1 MLTGQHGCMISH
13 TPTANTGRG
22 HRTGGLQIAVLLYDA
37 VTALDAV
44 GPYEVLSRIPGA
56 GVVFVGETVGPVRTD
71 VGSLGLD
78 ADASLAEVPHPDIIV
93 IPGGPGQNA
102 HMTNGPVHRW
112 LRQADATSTWTV
124 SVCTGSL
131 ILAAAGL
138 LTGRAATTHWLA
150 MDTLASHGARPTRRR
165 VVFDGKY
172 ATAAGVSAGIDLAL
186 ALAGRLGG
194 DTVAQSIQLGI
205 EYDPQPPYHSGS
217 PATAPHDVLEN
228 VSAARQAIL
237 GTAPRVHTA

>member
-1 MLTGQHGCMISH
+1 MLPH
-13 TPTANTGRG
+13 TPAKHASLGRRPAG
-22 HRTGGLQIAVLLYDA
+22 TQIAILLFDA

-56 GVVFVGETVGPVRTD
+56 SVVFVGEAVGPVRTD

-78 ADASLAEVPHPDIIV
+78 VDATLAEVPHPDIV
-93 IPGGPGQNA
+93 VVPGGPGQNA
-102 HMTNGPVHRW
+102 HMGNGPVHRW
-112 LRQADATSTWTV
+112 LRQADTTSNWTV

-138 LTGRAATTHWLA
+138 LAGRRATTHWLA
-150 MDTLASHGARPTRRR
+150 MDSLAAHGAFPVHER

-186 ALAGRLGG
+186 ALAGRLCG
-194 DTVAQSIQLGI
+194 DAVAQSIQLGI
-205 EYDPQPPYHSGS
+205 EYDPQPPYNSGS
-217 PATAPHDVLEN
+217 PSAAPQDVLQN
-228 VSAARQAIL
+228 VSAARAAIL
-237 GTAPRVHTA
+237 GAVPGVGLT